1 MTMDFEINNQQ
12 AYDMLEFQADSVG
25 ISLTSVCRC
34 EFDDISVVPVEAESQ
49 PDLHFSVSVKEQNL
63 FRIKEFFY
71 LMDLLFSVSSD
82 LFCRKN
88 TAYVSAKHQSERR
101 SKLRRFYTS
110 PHALYKAVRRI
121 RL

>member
-34 EFDDISVVPVEAESQ
+34 EFDDISIAPVEVESQ

-110 PHALYKAVRRI
+110 QYSFHSAL
-121 RL
+121 

>member
-1 MTMDFEINNQQ
+1 MTMDFEISNQQ
-12 AYDMLEFQADSVG
+12 ACNMFEFQADSVG

-34 EFDDISVVPVEAESQ
+34 EFDGISVVPVAVESQ

-88 TAYVSAKHQSERR
+88 TAHVSAKQLSERR
-101 SKLRRFYTS
+101 TKLRRFYTS

>member
-1 MTMDFEINNQQ
+1 MAMDFEISNQQ

-25 ISLTSVCRC
+25 VSLSSVCRC
-34 EFDDISVVPVEAESQ
+34 EFDDISVVPVAVESQ

-82 LFCRKN
+82 LFSQKN
-88 TAYVSAKHQSERR
+88 TAHVSAKQLSERR
-101 SKLRRFYTS
+101 TKLRRFYTS